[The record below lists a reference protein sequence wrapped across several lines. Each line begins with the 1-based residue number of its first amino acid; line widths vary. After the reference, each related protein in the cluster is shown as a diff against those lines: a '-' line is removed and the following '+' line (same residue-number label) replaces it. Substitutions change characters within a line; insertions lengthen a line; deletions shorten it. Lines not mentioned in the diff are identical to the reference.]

1 MDLLEQIKDTA
12 SAAKRRSSL
21 FYILAIV
28 ILILITFATIR
39 LSSTFRKGIELD
51 IRDEYAQQIAEL
63 EDQLEVQKKS
73 YDEELSKVNKDHTK
87 ELEKKSKKISELEA
101 SIADL
106 ESTIEELTI
115 KIKISF
121 DEIETDIKTVGK
133 LTTIDYRYTYAGTHT
148 DTAKFF
154 KWMTK
159 NSFIAQWE
167 GVVAIGVDMS
177 KVKISVNE
185 TSKLITVSI
194 PSAEIFYHDVD
205 EDSFEVLDKKN
216 NVFNPITVE
225 DKVNF
230 DKEYEQRIYT
240 KINDSGLMSDASD
253 NAKMIIGNILNS
265 VPGLAEQY
273 QIQYKTI
280 R

>member
-1 MDLLEQIKDTA
+1 MGILGHIKDAA
-12 SAAKRRSSL
+12 SAEKRRSSL
-21 FYILAIV
+21 FYIL
-28 ILILITFATIR
+28 LITILVLATIATIR

-51 IRDEYAQQIAEL
+51 IRDEYTQQISEL
-63 EDQLEVQKKS
+63 E
-73 YDEELSKVNKDHTK
+73 SK
-87 ELEKKSKKISELEA
+87 LEKQKDSYEKKLAQVSDDHAKVIEKKEAKISELEA
-101 SIADL
+101 EIA
-106 ESTIEELTI
+106 EL
-115 KIKISF
+115 KKKLVVSF
-121 DEIETDIKTVGK
+121 DEIETDIKAVGK

-154 KWMTK
+154 KWITK

-177 KVKISVNE
+177 KVSISVNE
-185 TSKLITVSI
+185 TSRIITISL

-205 EDSFEVLDKKN
+205 EESFEVLDEKN
-216 NVFNPITVE
+216 NMFNPITVE

-230 DKEYEQRIYT
+230 DKEYEQRIFS
-240 KINDSGLMSDASD
+240 KISDSGLMSDASD
-253 NAKMIIGNILNS
+253 NAKMMIDNIINS
-265 VPGLAEQY
+265 IPGIAEQY